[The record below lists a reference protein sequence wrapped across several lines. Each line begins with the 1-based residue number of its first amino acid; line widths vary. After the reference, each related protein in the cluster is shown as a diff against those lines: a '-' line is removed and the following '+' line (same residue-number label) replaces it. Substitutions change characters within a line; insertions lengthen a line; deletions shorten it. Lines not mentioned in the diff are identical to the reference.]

1 MSSNLS
7 SLSTLL
13 PYLEVST
20 DQTYLV
26 KRLRDLA
33 GTGAMSRFR
42 WSAGGDNWSD
52 RLPSDSEVVLHCV
65 ATYMDTRL
73 LTR

>member
-1 MSSNLS
+1 M
-7 SLSTLL
+7 
-13 PYLEVST
+13 ST

-26 KRLRDLA
+26 TRLRELA

-42 WSAGGDNWSD
+42 WSGGGDNWSD
-52 RLPSDSEVVLHCV
+52 RLATDSEVVLHCV

-73 LTR
+73 LAR